1 MIVKD
6 YLILSL
12 VFLKKINLILIHTNG
27 IPLLIR
33 TRFNYTQGSFR
44 FIEESTHGKASDYQ
58 QRQSYIIFF
67 FIIPIFSVI
76 KG

>member
-44 FIEESTHGKASDYQ
+44 FIEESTMEKLPITNNANPT
-58 QRQSYIIFF
+58 IIFF